1 MIVGA
6 LYNGTALPM
15 AGTIAGC
22 CLAALACFKLLA
34 AQSQPQ
40 VAIAPGEALRK

>member
-22 CLAALACFKLLA
+22 CLAALVCFQLLA
-34 AQSQPQ
+34 AQPRPRPAAVS
-40 VAIAPGEALRK
+40 ENR